1 MTVFLQPQPVFRVFD
16 ANGVPL
22 DGGKVYTYASGTLTP
37 LATYTDYTGGTPNQ
51 NPVTLNPAGEA
62 NIWWANAYYT
72 VVIKDANGN
81 TQSTTDGY
89 GPGPIGASSAAGFGA
104 ATDIASAATVDLG
117 TLPTHFAN
125 ITGTAT
131 ISSFGTTASL
141 DAPLYLVKFAST
153 ATLTQSGNLL
163 LPMNADMVTVAQD
176 HAWAEYLGS
185 GAWRLFGYVGA
196 DGSIYS
202 SGTINC
208 ATLNVTTTAN
218 LP

>member
-1 MTVFLQPQPVFRVFD
+1 MTTSLIIFPRFRAFDSDGAVLAGGQVF
-16 ANGVPL
+16 
-22 DGGKVYTYASGTLTP
+22 TYAAGTSTP
-37 LATYTDYTGGTPNQ
+37 LASYTDYTGDTANT
-51 NPVTLNPAGEA
+51 NPVVLDASGQA
-62 NIWWANAYYT
+62 DIWLSAAFYK
-72 VVIKDANGN
+72 VVLEDANGVVLWTVDN
-81 TQSTTDGY
+81 V
-89 GPGPIGASSAAGFGA
+89 GPGPLSSSSSSGFGA
-104 ATDIASAATVDLG
+104 ATNIASAALTDVG
-117 TLPTHFAN
+117 TLPSHFAN
-125 ITGTAT
+125 ITGTST
-131 ISSFGTTASL
+131 ITSFGSSASL

-153 ATLTQSGNLL
+153 ATLTQSANLL
-163 LPMNADMVTVAQD
+163 LPMNANMVTVAQD